1 MKKLF
6 LVLAIA
12 SGFLLG
18 YAGSAKAWPGV
29 ADRDQRFGYFY
40 NQFERSGFD
49 VWPGGVPGNV
59 WGADNFI
66 NFTLSKLAYGPGT
79 QEGVGAA
86 FIIETMIGTYGPSRS
101 NPPAQWQIDD
111 WAGRVRYADAHGWID
126 WNNWVS
132 YGVNSYHQWYA
143 NDDGFYYNSG
153 TDIGIIFRDGSGN
166 QVYAIRRACANPVGD
181 LFGLPPVP
189 RYAMTGRVDVSRT
202 TAFPGQTVT
211 FYSNLGNYGPDYAE
225 NIYWRTRDAS
235 NGNIVRSG
243 TDSMWPGWMW
253 LWWANEN
260 FTIPWNAPFG
270 STYCRYMD
278 FSPAYSGQ
286 GYDYTRPPTCVT
298 VVAQYDLTP
307 TVGGPATAQQNDT
320 ITFTY
325 DIGRTGPTRSRM
337 TNCHIH
343 GMIYPANSNHVPIP
357 QEDVDFRISYPGYV
371 QPPVDCPRVFDN
383 GITRVA
389 TETVNVGN
397 LAPGQQICRSLVVD
411 PRNQFSG
418 SRSSAERCVVI
429 AKTPY
434 AHFFGNDVWAGGA
447 FAGDPANPSCSTQQ
461 GMQPAQIQ
469 TVTPH
474 QLQTGVAGS
483 LSEYG
488 AFAQGLITGFGTAS
502 QALGTWLT
510 FSNMNNDG
518 SLGNFNQ
525 PGHCINNYISKYQNI
540 PVDLGMSLPGAIDVG
555 ARGSGTWHLTG
566 YQDFKGIV
574 PAGAKQVY
582 LVDGPVDITGNITYK
597 TGDISRPPTYDNV
610 DDIPSIVIISTGGI
624 NVIGSV
630 RQIDGTYATSGT
642 FHTCDNHIDTL
653 TINICNSKLVVNG
666 AVIANRLNLRRTSG
680 ADGNDDTARKQPAEL
695 FNFNPEL
702 YLRNALNGNTSG
714 VIKVME
720 QKDLPPRY

>member
-1 MKKLF
+1 MKKFL

-12 SGFLLG
+12 SAFLLG

-29 ADRDQRFGYFY
+29 ADRGRWFGYFY
-40 NQFERSGFD
+40 NQFENHGLD
-49 VWPGGVPGNV
+49 VWNGGVPGNV
-59 WGADNFI
+59 WGADSFI
-66 NFTLSKLAYGPGT
+66 NFTLWKLSFGPGT

-86 FIIETMIGTYGPSRS
+86 FIIETMIGQYGPSRT

-111 WAGRVRYADAHGWID
+111 WANRVRYADAHGWID

-143 NDDGFYYNSG
+143 NDDAFYYDSG

-189 RYAMTGRVDVSRT
+189 NYTMTARVDVSQT

-211 FYSNLGNYGPDYAE
+211 FYNNLGNYGPDYAE
-225 NIYWRTRDAS
+225 NINWRERDAS
-235 NGNIVRSG
+235 NGNVIRAG
-243 TDSMWPGWMW
+243 TNSMGQGWMY
-253 LWWANEN
+253 LWWANED
-260 FTIPWNAPFG
+260 FTIPWDAPFG

-278 FSPAYSGQ
+278 FFPAFSGQ

-307 TVGGPATAQQNDT
+307 VVGGPATAQQNDT

-325 DIGRTGPTRSRM
+325 DINRSGATRSG
-337 TNCHIH
+337 TTGCHIH
-343 GMIYPANSNHVPIP
+343 GITYKANAGHVPAP
-357 QEDVDFRISYPGYV
+357 QEDVDFRISDPGYV
-371 QPPVDCPRVFDN
+371 PPPVSCPTVFN
-383 GITRVA
+383 GGSTRVA
-389 TETVNVGN
+389 TETINVSN
-397 LAPGQQICRSLVVD
+397 VAPGDQICRSLIVD
-411 PRNQFSG
+411 PKDQNG
-418 SRSSAERCVVI
+418 GPRSSAERCVVI

-461 GMQPAQIQ
+461 GAQPSRIQ

-488 AFAQGLITGFGTAS
+488 ALAQGLITGFGTAS

-518 SLGNFNQ
+518 SLGSFNQ
-525 PGHCINNYISKYQNI
+525 PSHCVNNYIAKYQNTQI
-540 PVDLGMSLPGAIDVG
+540 DLGMSVAGAIDVG
-555 ARGSGTWHLTG
+555 GQGSGTWHITG
-566 YQDFKGIV
+566 DKDFRGV
-574 PAGAKQVY
+574 APAGAKQVY
-582 LVDGPVDITGNITYK
+582 LVEGSVTISDNITYK
-597 TGDISRPPTYDNV
+597 TGNINSPPTYDNV
-610 DDIPSIVIISTGGI
+610 DDIPSVVIIATGDI
-624 NVIGSV
+624 NVLGNV
-630 RQIDGTYATSGT
+630 QQLDGTYVAQGT
-642 FHTCDNHIDTL
+642 FHTCDDHTSNL
-653 TINICNSKLVVNG
+653 TISICASKLVVNG

-695 FNFNPEL
+695 FRFNPEL

-714 VIKVME
+714 VVKVME